1 MSDQVQERRATPSD
15 SGPTQLAHGALKGV
29 DSIVMA
35 VAGTAPGYSI
45 SASTAVL
52 VGVAAIAGPAALLWC
67 GIPMLG
73 IAFAFAHLGRG
84 DVNAGAAYSWVR
96 KALHPLLGFISGW
109 AVVVSATIFM
119 VAAAVP
125 AGQATLSLFNEN
137 KTWSTSM
144 ITLVGALWFL
154 LMAGIVAA
162 GVSITTK
169 AQWIMSCIE
178 VAVLVVVGIAALF
191 HESGRHG
198 TPFSWNWFSP
208 THFDSVSGFAAAA
221 LVAAFYYW
229 GWDVTANLNEESKH
243 SKLANAGGIIGVFI
257 VFALF
262 ELYTVDINLFFSG
275 NDIQNQG
282 TAIATALATA
292 IGGSVMGKL
301 MIIAVM
307 LSTIATLE
315 TTLIQVSRSLFAM
328 GRDNTLPKAFGKI
341 DAKRRTPVVATAVVT
356 IVSLLL
362 FVASGS
368 IGSISN
374 IMTDAIDAIGLQIAV
389 YYGLAAL
396 AVTVAYR
403 KQLFDSLSN
412 ALLIGFLPLL
422 GAAFMAFTLVENLTG
437 DGLTAEAKWIG
448 IGALALGLIP
458 MIWYVVKKVP
468 YYDRNARLASEDE
481 LDAADVADA
490 ASAEAVA

>member
-1 MSDQVQERRATPSD
+1 MSDRIQERAISD
-15 SGPTQLAHGALKGV
+15 GSGSGSGTGQLAHGALRGV

-35 VAGTAPGYSI
+35 VAGTAPGYSV

-52 VGVAAIAGPAALLWC
+52 VGVAALAGPAALLWC

-73 IAFAFAHLGRG
+73 IAFAFSHLGRS
-84 DVNAGAAYSWVR
+84 DANAGAAYSWVR
-96 KALHPLLGFISGW
+96 KTLHPFLGFISGW

-119 VAAAVP
+119 VAAALP
-125 AGQATLSLFNEN
+125 AGQATLSLFNAN
-137 KTWSTSM
+137 KTWSTGM
-144 ITLVGALWFL
+144 ILLVGAVWFVV
-154 LMAGIVAA
+154 MAGIVAA
-162 GVSITTK
+162 GVTITTK

-178 VAVLVVVGIAALF
+178 VAVLIVVGIAALF

-198 TPFSWNWFSP
+198 AHFSWHWFSP
-208 THFDSVSGFAAAA
+208 TGFGGVSGFAAAA

-229 GWDVTANLNEESKH
+229 GWDVTANLNEESKQ
-243 SKLANAGGIIGVFI
+243 SKLAHFGGIIGVVI

-262 ELYTVDINLFFSG
+262 ELFTIDINLFFTNS
-275 NDIQNQG
+275 DIQNQS
-282 TAIATALATA
+282 TNITTDLAT
-292 IGGSVMGKL
+292 IVGGSAMGKL

-328 GRDNTLPKAFGKI
+328 GRDNTLPKIFGRI
-341 DAKRRTPVVATAVVT
+341 DPARRTPVIATAVVT
-356 IVSLLL
+356 VVSLIL
-362 FVASGS
+362 FVISNE

-396 AVTVAYR
+396 AVTIAYR
-403 KQLFDSLSN
+403 KRLFASVSN
-412 ALLIGFLPLL
+412 VIFIGILPLV
-422 GAAFMAFTLVENLTG
+422 GAAFMAFTLTENLAG
-437 DGLTAEAKWIG
+437 DSLTAEAKWIG

-458 MIWYVVKKVP
+458 LVWYAVKKVP
-468 YYDRNARLASEDE
+468 YYDRKARLASEDE
-481 LDAADVADA
+481 LETELAEVA
-490 ASAEAVA
+490 V

>member
-1 MSDQVQERRATPSD
+1 MSEEVQDRVTPVE
-15 SGPTQLAHGALKGV
+15 SGSAQLAHGALKGV

-45 SASTAVL
+45 SASTAAL
-52 VGVAAIAGPAALLWC
+52 VAVAALAGPAALLWC

-73 IAFAFAHLGRG
+73 IAFAFSYLGRG
-84 DVNAGAAYSWVR
+84 DANAGAAYSWVR
-96 KALHPLLGFISGW
+96 KTLHPLLGFISGW

-119 VAAAVP
+119 VAAALP
-125 AGQATLSLFNEN
+125 AGSATLSLIDGN
-137 KTWSTSM
+137 KTWSTGM
-144 ITLVGALWFL
+144 TLLVGAVWFL
-154 LMAGIVAA
+154 VMAGIVAA
-162 GVSITTK
+162 GVTITTK
-169 AQWIMSCIE
+169 AQWIMSCVE
-178 VAVLVVVGIAALF
+178 VAVLIVVGVAALF

-198 TPFSWNWFSP
+198 AAFSWNWFSP
-208 THFDSVSGFAAAA
+208 THFGGVSGFAAAA
-221 LVAAFYYW
+221 LIAGFYYW

-243 SKLANAGGIIGVFI
+243 SKLANRGGIIGVII

-275 NDIQNQG
+275 STIQSESTNI
-282 TAIATALATA
+282 TTALASA
-292 IGGSVMGKL
+292 IGGSAMGKL

-341 DAKRRTPVVATAVVT
+341 DPKRRTPVIATGVVT
-356 IVSLLL
+356 VVSLVL
-362 FVASGS
+362 FIASNE
-368 IGSISN
+368 IGSVQT
-374 IMTDAIDAIGLQIAV
+374 IMTDAISAIGLQIAV
-389 YYGLAAL
+389 YYSLAAL

-403 KQLFDSLSN
+403 KEVFKSLRNTLF
-412 ALLIGFLPLL
+412 IGFLPLL

-437 DGLTAEAKWIG
+437 SSLNAETKWIG
-448 IGALALGLIP
+448 LGALALGLIP

-468 YYDRNARLASEDE
+468 YYDRKARLASEDE
-481 LDAADVADA
+481 LEVQL
-490 ASAEAVA
+490 AEAVA